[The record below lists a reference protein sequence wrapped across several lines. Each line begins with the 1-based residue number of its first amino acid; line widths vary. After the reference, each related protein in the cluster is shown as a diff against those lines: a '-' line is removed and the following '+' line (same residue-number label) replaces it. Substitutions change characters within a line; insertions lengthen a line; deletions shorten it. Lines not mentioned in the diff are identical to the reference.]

1 MHANLGIASFLKESK
16 KRFFL
21 LNTEFFGVNANYQT
35 MDRKCV
41 LLENMRAKKFKLF
54 GKLKN
59 IKKAAEEGGFCGIKG
74 VCRLFLLRRR
84 AYTEQI
90 FPSST
95 LTRDLRVS
103 RPRYQ
108 PP

>member
-16 KRFFL
+16 KKVFL

-59 IKKAAEEGGFCGIKG
+59 IKKSRRGG
-74 VCRLFLLRRR
+74 RLLWHQRSLSSFLTPPPCP
-84 AYTEQI
+84 ASISASVI
-90 FPSST
+90 FASIIS
-95 LTRDLRVS
+95 
-103 RPRYQ
+103 
-108 PP
+108 

>member
-41 LLENMRAKKFKLF
+41 LLENMRAKK
-54 GKLKN
+54 
-59 IKKAAEEGGFCGIKG
+59 IQIIWKA
-74 VCRLFLLRRR
+74 
-84 AYTEQI
+84 
-90 FPSST
+90 
-95 LTRDLRVS
+95 
-103 RPRYQ
+103 
-108 PP
+108 

>member
-41 LLENMRAKKFKLF
+41 LLEKYARKK
-54 GKLKN
+54 
-59 IKKAAEEGGFCGIKG
+59 I
-74 VCRLFLLRRR
+74 
-84 AYTEQI
+84 QI
-90 FPSST
+90 IGN
-95 LTRDLRVS
+95 D
-103 RPRYQ
+103 
-108 PP
+108 